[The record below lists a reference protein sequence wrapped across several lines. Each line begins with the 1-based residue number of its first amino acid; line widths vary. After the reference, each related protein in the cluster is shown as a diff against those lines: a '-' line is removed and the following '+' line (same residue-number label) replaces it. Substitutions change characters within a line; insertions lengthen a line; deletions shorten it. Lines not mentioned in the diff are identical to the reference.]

1 MYEIMSDVP
10 PEPKIWRRP
19 DGPSY
24 FKAKVGRGL
33 PKILEIS
40 ISGLPKI

>member
-1 MYEIMSDVP
+1 MFEHG
-10 PEPKIWRRP
+10 R
-19 DGPSY
+19 SY
-24 FKAKVGRGL
+24 YKAKVGRGL